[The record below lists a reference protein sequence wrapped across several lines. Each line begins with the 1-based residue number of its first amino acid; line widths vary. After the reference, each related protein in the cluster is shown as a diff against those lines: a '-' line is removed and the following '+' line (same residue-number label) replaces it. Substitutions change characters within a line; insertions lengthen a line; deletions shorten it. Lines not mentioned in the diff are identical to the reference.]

1 MDPRVRIGHVHLKVA
16 DLERSVAYYRK
27 FFGMETSRTKNP
39 ARVWFGVAKTRL
51 GLEQAVAGETPSI
64 HHVCIRVARVIPDR
78 LKALGMEILP
88 ANDERLLR
96 FRDPNGLLM
105 ELKEDS

>member
-1 MDPRVRIGHVHLKVA
+1 
-16 DLERSVAYYRK
+16 
-27 FFGMETSRTKNP
+27 
-39 ARVWFGVAKTRL
+39 
-51 GLEQAVAGETPSI
+51 
-64 HHVCIRVARVIPDR
+64 VARVIPDR